1 MYVPICIYVC
11 MSVCSGFLSPNS
23 AFLNATHQFVLVLC
37 SSSREDVVSLLAA
50 VSPPREAVSPPRER
64 SVQLLNAMLDILDF
78 LAVDTGSQVNLEVVV
93 V

>member
-1 MYVPICIYVC
+1 MYVCPYVLVSYRPTLLFR
-11 MSVCSGFLSPNS
+11 MLYIS
-23 AFLNATHQFVLVLC
+23 FVLVLC